1 VIDALLGMGVS
12 RPVEGLPAAIVGA
25 VEQHPRRAAFHV
37 LAIDV
42 PTGIQSDSGA
52 VLGTAV
58 RADTTVATGLP
69 KRGLLL
75 YPGRASVGAL
85 ALAEIDIP
93 PDAME
98 IVMSETISRE
108 QARSLLPV
116 RPAEAHK
123 GTFGKVMVVAGSW
136 LYPGA
141 SALATAGA
149 GRVGAG
155 LVTLA
160 TARSILGNSARG
172 PEVTLLPLHEA
183 SAGTIDAEAADTLL
197 KNLEDYA
204 ALLVG
209 PGLGR
214 EKPTGMFLRRLL
226 GMEQPR
232 RLSRVGFRV
241 QELAPTSEPN
251 KSKPES
257 SSISLPPT
265 VLDADALNL
274 LSEIDDWAEHLSPEQ
289 FVLTPHPGEMRRLL
303 GTDDL
308 ASDVVQVATDA
319 AKQWQQVVVF
329 KGATTVVAAPDG
341 RSAVH
346 ADGNP
351 ALATAGTGDVLAGAI
366 AGLLAQ
372 GLALYDAAV
381 LGVYLHSAAGALL
394 RDELGEAGT
403 LASDLL
409 IRLPRTLKE
418 LR

>member
-1 VIDALLGMGVS
+1 
-12 RPVEGLPAAIVGA
+12 
-25 VEQHPRRAAFHV
+25 
-37 LAIDV
+37 
-42 PTGIQSDSGA
+42 
-52 VLGTAV
+52 
-58 RADTTVATGLP
+58 
-69 KRGLLL
+69 
-75 YPGRASVGAL
+75 
-85 ALAEIDIP
+85 
-93 PDAME
+93 
-98 IVMSETISRE
+98 
-108 QARSLLPV
+108 
-116 RPAEAHK
+116 
-123 GTFGKVMVVAGSW
+123 
-136 LYPGA
+136 
-141 SALATAGA
+141 
-149 GRVGAG
+149 VGAG

-160 TARSILGNSARG
+160 TARSILVTSPRG

-197 KNLEDYA
+197 KNLDGYA

-214 EKPTGMFLRRLL
+214 EKPTGLFLRRLL

-241 QELAPTSEPN
+241 QELAENAPGTATHP
-251 KSKPES
+251 PEDS
-257 SSISLPPT
+257 VALPPT

-274 LSEIDDWAEHLSPEQ
+274 LSEVDDWAANLHAEQ

-303 GTDDL
+303 GVDEL

-319 AKQWQQVVVF
+319 AQKWQQVVVL
-329 KGATTVVAAPDG
+329 KGDTTVIAAPDG
-341 RSAVH
+341 RSAVL

-372 GLALYDAAV
+372 GMPRYDAAV

-409 IRLPRTLKE
+409 IRLPRAIKE